1 MNMYTPQSLMLV
13 LCLTLHR
20 GSKAAEV
27 THVFGYEGK
36 DVHVSCPYGE
46 GYESYMKYLCKNDC
60 SSDDVLITT
69 GEDLHKYSIHDD
81 TEKHVFTVTISN
93 LSHTDAGKYWC
104 MVSKFLTDLS
114 TEVKLEVLTDSCCDG
129 STKLQSYE
137 ESSVSFRCPYVPKDQ
152 NNLKY
157 LCRGKQ
163 PSTCLQQA
171 LITSDHQQKGRFN
184 LSDNKQSREFT
195 VTIASLTQKDS
206 GSYLCG
212 VQRNPR
218 PDVFTAVDLEVKE
231 WCCVESSELRGTVGD
246 QVTMQCPYPP
256 QHKNNRK
263 FICKGDHRTSCADMM
278 SQSRFSLQ
286 ENVSLSS
293 FSVRIIELKAED
305 AGTYWCG
312 SDHQWR
318 VGKYTKTYLSVA
330 VPLNMMEYILPIGL
344 ALLTFLTMA
353 LVIVYR
359 VRCYKKQGADVIMD
373 GIAIPL
379 DAVTHEE
386 NYENLQ
392 QNGQGTQR
400 AEEIYW
406 N

>member
-1 MNMYTPQSLMLV
+1 MTMLSPKSLVFTLCISLSWVTRAAKLV
-13 LCLTLHR
+13 IV
-20 GSKAAEV
+20 S
-27 THVFGYEGK
+27 GYEGQA
-36 DVHVSCPYGE
+36 VNISCSYDS
-46 GYESYMKYLCKNDC
+46 GYESFEKYLCRSDCGDSDVLVTTTQARKNRY
-60 SSDDVLITT
+60 SISDD
-69 GEDLHKYSIHDD
+69 KR
-81 TEKHVFTVTISN
+81 KRVFTTTISD
-93 LSHTDAGKYWC
+93 LRQTDVGKYWC
-104 MVSKFLTDLS
+104 GVSRSGKDLY
-114 TEVKLEVLTDSCCDG
+114 TEVKLEVGQGCCCDG

-137 ESSVSFRCPYVPKDQ
+137 ESSVSFRCPYEPKDQ

-195 VTIASLTQKDS
+195 VTIASLTLNDS

-218 PDVFTAVDLEVKE
+218 LDVFTAVDLEVKE
-231 WCCVESSELRGTVGD
+231 WCCVESSELRGTVGG

-293 FSVRIIELKAED
+293 FSVRITELKAED

-312 SDHQWR
+312 STPQWR
-318 VGKYTKTYLSVA
+318 VGNYTKIHLSVGDEVKVNRHQTKKTEAQDMISVADMYQNHDAVVRSKQGTSMYKYTAGNEIVLGFII
-330 VPLNMMEYILPIGL
+330 ILIS
-344 ALLTFLTMA
+344 
-353 LVIVYR
+353 Y
-359 VRCYKKQGADVIMD
+359 Y
-373 GIAIPL
+373 
-379 DAVTHEE
+379 
-386 NYENLQ
+386 
-392 QNGQGTQR
+392 
-400 AEEIYW
+400 
-406 N
+406 